1 YLFEH
6 RFLLKEDDLA
16 CGILKCFF
24 GDVQPLVDQ
33 QEEMRTVRSTD
44 LFYLPSQV
52 LGMPETNKLDHDT
65 SVLIFGIDQHEI
77 WHHDGIPEQEHFALT
92 RQMPVPRLLPIFC
105 SNSLAKSASRRLSNS
120 PERLKC
126 E

>member
-1 YLFEH
+1 M
-6 RFLLKEDDLA
+6 LKEDDLA

-33 QEEMRTVRSTD
+33 QEEVRTVRSTD
-44 LFYLPSQV
+44 LFYLPAQL

-92 RQMPVPRLLPIFC
+92 RQMPVPSFASYLLLKLVGKICFETAVK
-105 SNSLAKSASRRLSNS
+105 LA
-120 PERLKC
+120 
-126 E
+126 